1 MKEDGERVIKKGR
14 NMFYFNYFL
23 VGYYRVKLFLS
34 MKVKAMA
41 ACR

>member
-1 MKEDGERVIKKGR
+1 MKEDGERVSRKGR

-23 VGYYRVKLFLS
+23 VGEYRVKLFLS
-34 MKVKAMA
+34 MQVKAIA